1 MNYSA
6 IKMAAKHCLSAQC
19 IVVDIVPLTFRPSLA
34 TFAIFHKWAKNSK
47 KVKAI
52 ALSFR
57 PFSATFS
64 IFEKG
69 AKIVQK
75 VRLNFR
81 PFLATFSIFHKWA

>member
-1 MNYSA
+1 MG
-6 IKMAAKHCLSAQC
+6 
-19 IVVDIVPLTFRPSLA
+19 
-34 TFAIFHKWAKNSK
+34 K
-47 KVKAI
+47 KQQKSKAI